1 MNISLSELGK
11 NKKVYFAS
19 DFHLG
24 IPNHRESLK
33 REKLIVRWLDEISKD
48 AQAIFL
54 VGDVFDFWFEYKQ
67 VIPKGFVRLLGKLA
81 EIADQGIEIV
91 VFSGNH
97 DLWLKNYLIDEI
109 GVQIYHESQS
119 YQIGS
124 HSFYIAHGDGLGPG
138 DRKFKFFKK
147 TFKNPVCQWLFRWL
161 HPDIGVAMAKRWSN
175 GSRLAQLDDPLTFHG
190 ESEWLMVHSKQVE
203 SISHH
208 DYYVYGH
215 RHIAGVHD
223 MEGHAVYVN
232 LGEWVTRST
241 YGVYD
246 GNEFL
251 LKSFMN
257 D

>member
-1 MNISLSELGK
+1 MNTSQSELGK

-24 IPNHRESLK
+24 IPNHQESLK

-81 EIADQGIEIV
+81 EIADQGIEII

-97 DLWLKNYLIDEI
+97 DLWLKNYLVDEI

-119 YQIGS
+119 YQIDS

-147 TFKNPVCQWLFRWL
+147 IFKNQVCQWLFRWL

-175 GSRLAQLDDPLTFHG
+175 GSRLAQLDEPLTFHG

-203 SISHH
+203 SSSHH

-223 MEGHAVYVN
+223 MEGHAVYIN
-232 LGEWVTRST
+232 LGEWVTGST

-246 GNEFL
+246 GNDFQ
-251 LKSFMN
+251 LKTFMN